1 MSLFYR
7 HYKGGYYQVVGEAL
21 DTQDDSIVVIY
32 RTLYPSAY
40 SLFSRPKELFFGS
53 VRLPDGTVTDRF
65 QAVEYDE
72 LPEEAR
78 ARVLEALPRPTCLAG
93 ARAGGRLT
101 DGHNKPSAPC
111 RATACRLTLRHG

>member
-40 SLFSRPKELFFGS
+40 SLFSRPKELFFGP

-65 QAVEYDE
+65 QAVEYGA
-72 LPEEAR
+72 LPEQAR
-78 ARVLEALPRPTCLAG
+78 ARVLEALPLQE
-93 ARAGGRLT
+93 
-101 DGHNKPSAPC
+101 S
-111 RATACRLTLRHG
+111 

>member
-1 MSLFYR
+1 MHVSLFYR

-40 SLFSRPKELFFGS
+40 SLFSRPKELFFGP

-65 QAVEYDE
+65 QAVEYDA

-78 ARVLEALPRPTCLAG
+78 ARVLEALPLQ
-93 ARAGGRLT
+93 
-101 DGHNKPSAPC
+101 KS
-111 RATACRLTLRHG
+111 